1 MKVTLL
7 CSFLV
12 ARAMTVEAEKIK
24 CKICG
29 LEVHPHRYHRHVMAL
44 HSE

>member
-1 MKVTLL
+1 
-7 CSFLV
+7 
-12 ARAMTVEAEKIK
+12 MTMEAEKIK

-29 LEVHPHRYHRHVMAL
+29 LEVDSHRYHRHVMAL

>member
-1 MKVTLL
+1 
-7 CSFLV
+7 
-12 ARAMTVEAEKIK
+12 MTVEAEKIK

-44 HSE
+44 HTE